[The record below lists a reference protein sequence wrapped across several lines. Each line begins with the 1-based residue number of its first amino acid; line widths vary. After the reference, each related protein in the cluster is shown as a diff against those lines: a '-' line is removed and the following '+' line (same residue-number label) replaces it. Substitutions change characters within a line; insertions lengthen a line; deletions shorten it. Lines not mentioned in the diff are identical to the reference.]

1 MFPAMVIA
9 FEFWIEQAPLKL
21 SGEIQAL
28 QPIALAGLVPWI
40 NHFPPVCWSTFG
52 NLVWNDGMYDIMEN
66 NFFIV
71 FFVMFYIYL
80 NAAQYGNTIFSFNL
94 FSRLK

>member
-28 QPIALAGLVPWI
+28 QPIALAV
-40 NHFPPVCWSTFG
+40 FG
-52 NLVWNDGMYDIMEN
+52 AMD
-66 NFFIV
+66 
-71 FFVMFYIYL
+71 
-80 NAAQYGNTIFSFNL
+80 
-94 FSRLK
+94 